1 MLNPD
6 LLDRFT
12 THLKEA
18 LQKALSFSVMNGR
31 DLVEPGDLI
40 VGLMMEKGSVG
51 SELLTKAGLD
61 VKKAEAAFR
70 GFPATT
76 ARIATPDL
84 SLGVKRIIE
93 KCVLTAHLHEHK
105 YVGTEHLLSAI
116 LEGSYPDVTAFFDAN
131 GVTPGLLR
139 EQVVQVLK
147 STSRF
152 PELVNSDELEEPN
165 DQRPPDAPRGPQPPP
180 PGRAPRA
187 SALDSFTRDLT
198 KPETAEQLDPVIG
211 RDRELER
218 VIEILCRR
226 NKNNPI
232 LLGEPGV
239 GKTAIVEG
247 LAKRLSEGDVPD
259 ALHGKKLLS
268 LDLAL
273 TVAGTMYR
281 GEFEARLKQILDEV
295 RNDAN
300 IILFIDEIHNI
311 VGAGSTTGSL
321 DAANILKPALARGE
335 IRCVGAT
342 TWAEYKKH
350 IEPDAALERRF
361 QPVTVEE
368 PSPTATLGIIEGL
381 LEHYAKFHRV
391 SYAADVPAACVKFA
405 ERYLTDR
412 HFPDKAIDL
421 LDEAAACVIAR
432 RRSRE
437 RMERLSAL
445 DLAILAADELKQDFV
460 VEGKLDEAEVSA
472 REATRLKKERTS
484 LTAAY
489 EKQRE
494 KDQPIV
500 TMMDVAEVVSRMS
513 GVSVPTILATERER
527 ISTLGENL
535 RGKIIGQDAAVLAVA
550 DVVSRSRL
558 GLSDPKRPKAAMLF
572 VGPSGTGKTET
583 ARALAMELFGRPDAL
598 IKLDMSEFSEGHTVS
613 KLVGSPAGYVGYR
626 ESTKLTDAVRK
637 RPHAVVLFDEFE
649 KAHSDVQNLL
659 LQILEDGTISDGTGR
674 PVSFRH
680 AYVILTS
687 NVGSDQI
694 GKKTLGF
701 GGDATDA
708 KNLIKDEL
716 GQRFRPELLN
726 RLDRT
731 VIFHPLDREPLKEI
745 LRREVSEILNRVS
758 SVQNVACHAGDD
770 VLEWLLAQPLPP
782 EEGARAARRL
792 VEREVT
798 ALIGRLLAERPQ
810 KKTLQLKAT
819 AKGLRII

>member
-165 DQRPPDAPRGPQPPP
+165 DQRPPDAPRGPQAPP

-259 ALHGKKLLS
+259 ALHGKKTS
-268 LDLAL
+268 
-273 TVAGTMYR
+273 
-281 GEFEARLKQILDEV
+281 
-295 RNDAN
+295 
-300 IILFIDEIHNI
+300 
-311 VGAGSTTGSL
+311 
-321 DAANILKPALARGE
+321 LARS
-335 IRCVGAT
+335 C
-342 TWAEYKKH
+342 
-350 IEPDAALERRF
+350 
-361 QPVTVEE
+361 
-368 PSPTATLGIIEGL
+368 
-381 LEHYAKFHRV
+381 
-391 SYAADVPAACVKFA
+391 
-405 ERYLTDR
+405 TDGCWN
-412 HFPDKAIDL
+412 D
-421 LDEAAACVIAR
+421 
-432 RRSRE
+432 
-437 RMERLSAL
+437 
-445 DLAILAADELKQDFV
+445 
-460 VEGKLDEAEVSA
+460 
-472 REATRLKKERTS
+472 
-484 LTAAY
+484 
-489 EKQRE
+489 
-494 KDQPIV
+494 
-500 TMMDVAEVVSRMS
+500 VSR
-513 GVSVPTILATERER
+513 R
-527 ISTLGENL
+527 I
-535 RGKIIGQDAAVLAVA
+535 
-550 DVVSRSRL
+550 
-558 GLSDPKRPKAAMLF
+558 
-572 VGPSGTGKTET
+572 
-583 ARALAMELFGRPDAL
+583 
-598 IKLDMSEFSEGHTVS
+598 
-613 KLVGSPAGYVGYR
+613 
-626 ESTKLTDAVRK
+626 
-637 RPHAVVLFDEFE
+637 
-649 KAHSDVQNLL
+649 
-659 LQILEDGTISDGTGR
+659 
-674 PVSFRH
+674 
-680 AYVILTS
+680 
-687 NVGSDQI
+687 
-694 GKKTLGF
+694 
-701 GGDATDA
+701 
-708 KNLIKDEL
+708 
-716 GQRFRPELLN
+716 
-726 RLDRT
+726 
-731 VIFHPLDREPLKEI
+731 
-745 LRREVSEILNRVS
+745 
-758 SVQNVACHAGDD
+758 
-770 VLEWLLAQPLPP
+770 
-782 EEGARAARRL
+782 
-792 VEREVT
+792 
-798 ALIGRLLAERPQ
+798 
-810 KKTLQLKAT
+810 
-819 AKGLRII
+819 